1 GLRDV
6 RRKLDALEIAAPS
19 FTRATG
25 LPRLRVHW
33 VRPELVVQVA
43 FLEWTGHDKLRH
55 PRLVGL
61 REDKPARDVSR
72 ERGA

>member
-1 GLRDV
+1 MRGR
-6 RRKLDALEIAAPS
+6 LDPLEIAASP

-43 FLEWTGHDKLRH
+43 FLEWTRHGKLRH
-55 PRLVGL
+55 PRLVAL
-61 REDKPARDVSR
+61 REDKAARDVAR
-72 ERGA
+72 ERA